1 MADRRKLGRLP
12 AGVARRRADA
22 GAERHRSPGDCD
34 RPSPERHSADPDHRC
49 RDQHLYIDGPVA
61 RDRPADVARALC
73 RRGNPWAAR
82 GGRRGGPMMRL
93 RINGA
98 EAEVAVATIAELL
111 AEQGIDPKAR
121 FLAVAVNGAV
131 VRPAEWPAAALA
143 AGDTVEIV
151 RPFQGG

>member
-1 MADRRKLGRLP
+1 M
-12 AGVARRRADA
+12 
-22 GAERHRSPGDCD
+22 
-34 RPSPERHSADPDHRC
+34 
-49 RDQHLYIDGPVA
+49 I
-61 RDRPADVARALC
+61 
-73 RRGNPWAAR
+73 
-82 GGRRGGPMMRL
+82 RL

-131 VRPAEWPAAALA
+131 VRRAEWPMAALA